1 MAMKRPSAVR
11 KPAASI
17 LKKPKKEE
25 EPTDEPEEEEPEEEE
40 LEEEDPKEEEGE
52 DEEKSKRNK
61 QLTKKALEDH
71 QVFIQ
76 EAGSKQAE
84 SHRLRV

>member
-1 MAMKRPSAVR
+1 MAMKRPSALR

-17 LKKPKKEE
+17 LKKPKQEE
-25 EPTDEPEEEEPEEEE
+25 EPTDEPEEDEPEEEQ

-61 QLTKKALEDH
+61 KLTKKGFGGSPSVH
-71 QVFIQ
+71 P
-76 EAGSKQAE
+76 GSKQAE